1 MRYLKKFDAI
11 KETVGVPTGI
21 TTLASKLFTN
31 IVQKLDSNDVVFAI
45 KNGDPGTYKYKTR
58 EIKIRFSLELEG
70 RINNYEVNEF
80 NIIIDAHEVDRNMK
94 DESPEIT
101 GAYFSPNV
109 EIDRKNFK
117 IKYNASNK
125 IDIGIRF
132 EFPWINK
139 TDGNF
144 WTNAISKL
152 ISENKSEVVSTL
164 GHELMHSYDLAFIK
178 GGNSFEDSSEYQGES
193 NLRFG
198 IPTVDKFFFY
208 LYFMNKCE
216 SVVRSSEIASR
227 MEAQGTTQEGFMD
240 FIENNKTWKMLKD
253 ISKWTYAEFHQ
264 ELIDN
269 NEYIK
274 KVLDK
279 SDIETDG
286 MSNEM
291 VADVVE
297 DLILNNVIAVNSDAL
312 ASMLR
317 DPKYLAA
324 NDEIGRIFAMITGR
338 SMEVDPD
345 EEKKNEFFKSFIE
358 KMKKDMKNPKHYFE
372 SKEKMFN
379 FESNKLLKKIS
390 KLFSMA
396 KDTKSNALHTKI
408 SSKRVSKMESVLN
421 WEKYQDS
428 IGVKP
433 NISKRKFI

>member
-1 MRYLKKFDAI
+1 
-11 KETVGVPTGI
+11 
-21 TTLASKLFTN
+21 
-31 IVQKLDSNDVVFAI
+31 
-45 KNGDPGTYKYKTR
+45 
-58 EIKIRFSLELEG
+58 
-70 RINNYEVNEF
+70 
-80 NIIIDAHEVDRNMK
+80 
-94 DESPEIT
+94 
-101 GAYFSPNV
+101 
-109 EIDRKNFK
+109 
-117 IKYNASNK
+117 
-125 IDIGIRF
+125 
-132 EFPWINK
+132 
-139 TDGNF
+139 
-144 WTNAISKL
+144 
-152 ISENKSEVVSTL
+152 
-164 GHELMHSYDLAFIK
+164 
-178 GGNSFEDSSEYQGES
+178 
-193 NLRFG
+193 
-198 IPTVDKFFFY
+198 
-208 LYFMNKCE
+208 
-216 SVVRSSEIASR
+216 

-253 ISKWTYAEFHQ
+253 ISKWTYAGFHQ

-269 NEYIK
+269 SEHIK
-274 KVLDK
+274 KVLDE

-291 VADVVE
+291 VADIVE

-408 SSKRVSKMESVLN
+408 SSKRASKMESVLN